1 MNSESLKSK
10 KVNDE
15 ELDKDTPLSDEEVS
29 RLIQAS
35 RETSFK
41 RKEIKKEMAESFKK
55 VSLHDIAKKY
65 SKNVFPVI
73 DDEIEKKEPLKKDNM
88 DVEEQVSNS
97 ENEKEEDKE
106 EKGDTQNN
114 VELDEKKNEEN
125 LTEEPEEIKVFQKD
139 LCPLDP
145 AMCL

>member
-41 RKEIKKEMAESFKK
+41 RKEIKKEMAE
-55 VSLHDIAKKY
+55 
-65 SKNVFPVI
+65 
-73 DDEIEKKEPLKKDNM
+73 
-88 DVEEQVSNS
+88 
-97 ENEKEEDKE
+97 
-106 EKGDTQNN
+106 
-114 VELDEKKNEEN
+114 
-125 LTEEPEEIKVFQKD
+125 
-139 LCPLDP
+139 
-145 AMCL
+145 